1 MDLYEVGIYNKYVRA
16 KIRNMEEPPAGLEA
30 SWEDTNL
37 FEIEA
42 PNAKAAEE
50 SILLKYPARQGFVID
65 GVFKLNR

>member
-16 KIRNMEEPPAGLEA
+16 KIRNAEEPPAGLEA